1 MCLSLSWFLILIHK
15 KQSAEFQEILFSFLS
30 SPTSPYPFVF
40 PLQGCNDVTSPVT
53 QSRDKPGNNMAGDEH
68 QVNKG
73 KFYLRGEGM
82 NDKSRELYERNA
94 LGNIVSHLF
103 PGYGEFYAVPW
114 TAKKEIFELLSVFV
128 KNGCDT
134 FEYVGSLRKN
144 GGILAEETSDLLHVL
159 KPHMHSSSKKEVNRY
174 LTALKQ
180 PFSRRVSEL
189 FIDAFVGRP
198 EGKIFGWIDL
208 GTTQIEYVDPVKL
221 TARVNKSRI
230 DQECSQLAGKTH
242 IYVIC
247 KVGIAIDLQ

>member
-1 MCLSLSWFLILIHK
+1 
-15 KQSAEFQEILFSFLS
+15 
-30 SPTSPYPFVF
+30 
-40 PLQGCNDVTSPVT
+40 
-53 QSRDKPGNNMAGDEH
+53 MANDEH

-82 NDKSRELYERNA
+82 NDRSRELYERNA

-189 FIDAFVGRP
+189 FVDDFVGRP

>member
-15 KQSAEFQEILFSFLS
+15 KQSAEFQEISFSFLS

-53 QSRDKPGNNMAGDEH
+53 QSRDKPGNNMAGDEQH
-68 QVNKG
+68 VNKG

-144 GGILAEETSDLLHVL
+144 GGILAEE
-159 KPHMHSSSKKEVNRY
+159 
-174 LTALKQ
+174 
-180 PFSRRVSEL
+180 
-189 FIDAFVGRP
+189 
-198 EGKIFGWIDL
+198 
-208 GTTQIEYVDPVKL
+208 IEYVDPVKL